1 MVKYRIKQKGR
12 VFYPQEKTFI
22 FWHRCKDNFALS
34 IDGTWHCTKSPLRR
48 SEERVQVGVG
58 DIELQ
63 TVIYSFKTL
72 DEAKMYLNGYKR
84 RSTQNLTYKG
94 HRIIETYN
102 STFIDVSCNVYYYDF
117 GVAYSLSSKSLDD
130 LKFEIDRFEKKW
142 EESKIRKTYKV

>member
-1 MVKYRIKQKGR
+1 MAKYRIKQKGR

-22 FWHRCKDNFALS
+22 FWHRCKDYIASCIN
-34 IDGTWHCTKSPLRR
+34 GTWHCTKSPLRR
-48 SEERVQVGVG
+48 SEERAQVGIG
-58 DIELQ
+58 DVEL
-63 TVIYSFKTL
+63 KTKL
-72 DEAKMYLNGYKR
+72 FCFETLERAKIYLNGYKR

-102 STFIDVSCNVYYYDF
+102 STFVDVSCNVYYFYSS
-117 GVAYSLSSKSLDD
+117 VAYSLNSKSLDG